1 MNPKSF
7 KYEYYDELIKIIIGH
22 WHSYSEGDLNI
33 HLSDRQK
40 AIVNSD
46 NKRIRIKGVAGCGK
60 TQVVANRAVEQ
71 QLKTGEKIL
80 IITGQLQKSVD
91 VLGGG
96 LTKIYCQV
104 VYEERNKVCTFAT

>member
-1 MNPKSF
+1 MLHENLLITKEFNSLIPLFPSDDIANIIEKNTSKSF
-7 KYEYYDELIKIIIGH
+7 KYEYYDELIKIILGH
-22 WHSYSEGDLNI
+22 WHSYSEGDSNI

-71 QLKTGEKIL
+71 QLKTGDKVL
-80 IITGQLQKSVD
+80 IISVP
-91 VLGGG
+91 
-96 LTKIYCQV
+96 
-104 VYEERNKVCTFAT
+104 